1 MSRELQS
8 RVQKLGGCDTALH
21 MILHHIAY
29 THLLAH
35 TMGSQVN
42 CVVKLRVSCVGLHK
56 GLQEDPSP
64 SSALSSTWC
73 VAYIQ

>member
-29 THLLAH
+29 AHLLAH

-42 CVVKLRVSCVGLHK
+42 CIVKLRASCVGLHK
-56 GLQEDPSP
+56 GLHKDPSP
-64 SSALSSTWC
+64 LPTLLSTWC
-73 VAYIQ
+73 LAYIQ